1 MGQLRRR
8 AVGYIIGIAV
18 VILVS
23 AVAYDVGSRT
33 YEPDY
38 SYSFLQSV
46 QFVVETFTATGYGSH
61 SPWESPQMNV
71 LVMLLDI
78 TGVALFF
85 VALPAVF
92 LPVFRQALSTSAP
105 TSVDPELTDHVIVC
119 TFSSRAET
127 LIDEL
132 EADDV
137 SYVLTEGDRDR
148 ADELFDRG
156 LPVVHAD
163 PESVAGLEAANV
175 STARALVADVSDRVD
190 ASIVLAA
197 REANAD
203 IRVVSVV
210 EDPDRER
217 YHRLAGAD
225 AVVSPRT
232 ILGENLAGKLTT
244 AARADLEAAIEIG
257 DSFAIAEIP
266 IDGDGPLAGS
276 TLAES
281 AIHDRYGVTVVGA
294 WRNGDFQMPPDPE
307 LVLDNGIT
315 LIVTGEGPQL
325 DRVEAEATAAV
336 RSFARGESVVIGHG
350 EVGGIVADR
359 LEAADLPHT
368 VVDTTDHEDVDVVG
382 DGTDPAVLERAGVPE
397 ARSVVL
403 ALPDDTATEFATLV
417 VRDLNPDAEILA
429 RAESAGA
436 INKTYRAGAE
446 YVLSLSTVSG
456 RAIAEEILD
465 DEEILSMDTRIECLR
480 TTAPGLIGETLAGA
494 DVRERTGAT
503 VVAIE
508 RGDELHT
515 DLPPTFRIEH
525 GDELVVV
532 GTDASASRF
541 VEAFG

>member
-541 VEAFG
+541 VESFG

>member
-18 VILVS
+18 IILVS

-38 SYSFLQSV
+38 SFSFLQSV

-61 SPWESPQMNV
+61 APWESPQMNV

-105 TSVDPELTDHVIVC
+105 TSADPELADHVIVC

-132 EADDV
+132 AADDV
-137 SYVLTEGDRDR
+137 DYVLVEGDRDR
-148 ADELFDRG
+148 ADDLYERG

-175 STARALVADVSDRVD
+175 STARAVVADVSDRVD

-197 REANAD
+197 REAND
-203 IRVVSVV
+203 EVQVVSVV

-244 AARADLEAAIEIG
+244 AARADFEAAIEIG
-257 DSFAIAEIP
+257 DSFVVAEIP

-307 LVLDNGIT
+307 LVLDNGVT
-315 LIVTGEGPQL
+315 LIVTGEEPQL
-325 DRVEAEATAAV
+325 NRLETEATAAV
-336 RSFARGESVVIGHG
+336 RSFGRGETVVVGHG
-350 EVGGIVADR
+350 EVGSIVADR
-359 LEAADLPHT
+359 LAAADLPHT
-368 VVDTTDHEDVDVVG
+368 VVDTDDREGVDVVG

-403 ALPDDTATEFATLV
+403 ALPDDTETEFATLV
-417 VRDLNPDAEILA
+417 VRDLNPDTEILA

-436 INKTYRAGAE
+436 MDKTHRAGAE

-456 RAIAEEILD
+456 RALAEEILD
-465 DEEILSMDTRIECLR
+465 DEEILSMNTRIECLR
-480 TTAPGLIGETLAGA
+480 TTAPGLVGETLAGA
-494 DVRERTGAT
+494 GVRERTGST
-503 VVAIE
+503 VVAVE

-532 GTDASASRF
+532 GTDAAATRF
-541 VEAFG
+541 VGTFG

>member
-38 SYSFLQSV
+38 SYSFLQSI

-315 LIVTGEGPQL
+315 LIVTGEEPQL
-325 DRVEAEATAAV
+325 DRLEAEATAAV

-503 VVAIE
+503 VVAVE

>member
-336 RSFARGESVVIGHG
+336 RSFARGDSVVIGHG

>member
-38 SYSFLQSV
+38 SYSFLQSI

-266 IDGDGPLAGS
+266 IDGDGPLSGS

-307 LVLDNGIT
+307 LILDNGIT
-315 LIVTGEGPQL
+315 LIVTGEEPQL
-325 DRVEAEATAAV
+325 DRLEAEATAAV

-503 VVAIE
+503 VVAVE

-541 VEAFG
+541 VETFS

>member
-1 MGQLRRR
+1 MGQVRRR
-8 AVGYIIGIAV
+8 AIGYVIGIAV
-18 VILVS
+18 IILVS

-38 SYSFLQSV
+38 SFSFLQSV

-61 SPWESPQMNV
+61 APWESPQMNV

-105 TSVDPELTDHVIVC
+105 TSADPELADHVIIC

-132 EADDV
+132 DADSV
-137 SYVLTEGDRDR
+137 EYVLIEGDRDR

-156 LPVVHAD
+156 LPVVYAD

-175 STARALVADVSDRVD
+175 GSARAIVADVSDRVD

-197 REANAD
+197 QEAND
-203 IRVVSVV
+203 EVRVVSVV

-232 ILGENLAGKLTT
+232 ILGENLAGKLTA

-257 DSFAIAEIP
+257 DSFAVAEIP
-266 IDGDGPLAGS
+266 IDRDGPLAGS

-281 AIHDRYGVTVVGA
+281 AIHDRYGATVVGA

-307 LVLDNGIT
+307 MVLDTGVT
-315 LIVTGEGPQL
+315 LIVTGEEPQL
-325 DRVEAEATAAV
+325 DRLESEATAAV
-336 RSFARGESVVIGHG
+336 RSFGRGETVVVGHG

-359 LEAADLPHT
+359 LAAADLPHT
-368 VVDTTDHEDVDVVG
+368 VVDTDDREGVDVVG
-382 DGTDPAVLERAGVPE
+382 DGTDPAVLERAGVTD

-403 ALPDDTATEFATLV
+403 ALPDDTATEFATLI
-417 VRDLNPDAEILA
+417 VRDLNPDAEIIA

-465 DEEILSMDTRIECLR
+465 DEEILSMDTRIECIR
-480 TTAPGLIGETLAGA
+480 TPAPGLIGETLAGA
-494 DVRERTGAT
+494 DIRGRTGST
-503 VVAIE
+503 VVAVE
-508 RGDELHT
+508 RDGELHT
-515 DLPPTFRIEH
+515 DLSPTFRIEH

-541 VEAFG
+541 VELFG